1 VEQYKRQ
8 QNEALGLGKSI
19 IENPALKAS
28 VMLLMKR
35 REQFMGQAARK
46 NVG

>member
-8 QNEALGLGKSI
+8 QNEALKV
-19 IENPALKAS
+19 S

-35 REQFMGQAARK
+35 REQFMGQAA
-46 NVG
+46 V